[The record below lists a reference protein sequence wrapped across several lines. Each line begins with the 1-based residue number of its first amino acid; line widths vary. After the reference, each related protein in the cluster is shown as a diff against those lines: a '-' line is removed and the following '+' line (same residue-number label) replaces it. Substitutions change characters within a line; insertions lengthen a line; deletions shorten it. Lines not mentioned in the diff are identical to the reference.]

1 MDYFRYQ
8 RFKLFRANLGFFTC
22 TVQTPCLSNRLL
34 DLFHT
39 DRNVQLQQFYSGM
52 AVPVFRSGWTMLNNP
67 ASGGTGG
74 TGGTSSAKKNLYHKK
89 SKNKILEQ
97 NKL

>member
-1 MDYFRYQ
+1 MCGALCY
-8 RFKLFRANLGFFTC
+8 
-22 TVQTPCLSNRLL
+22 CLSNRLL

-52 AVPVFRSGWTMLNNP
+52 AVPVFRSGLTMLNNP

-74 TGGTSSAKKNLYHKK
+74 TGGTSSTKKFVSQK
-89 SKNKILEQ
+89 EQ
-97 NKL
+97 E